1 MKNQYMELAISEAA
15 KDPNEIPVG
24 AVLVKDKKVIATA
37 HNETVKG
44 NNALLHAEMLVMERG
59 LKTLGTTYLEDCE
72 LYVTKEPC
80 IMCFGGIVNARVK
93 RVYFGCYDVKY
104 GAMEYVEKLGYLHK
118 INHVPEIYGGIM
130 ELECKTLL
138 EDFFR

>member
-1 MKNQYMELAISEAA
+1 MELAILEAK

-24 AVLVKDKKVIATA
+24 AVLVKDKKVIAAA
-37 HNETVKG
+37 HNECVAKNG
-44 NNALLHAEMLVMERG
+44 ICHAELLAIERG
-59 LKTLGTTYLEDCE
+59 LSELGTTYLENCE

-80 IMCFGGIVNARVK
+80 IMCLGAAVNARVK

-118 INHVPEIYGGIM
+118 INHTPELYGGIM
-130 ELECKTLL
+130 ELECKSLL

>member
-1 MKNQYMELAISEAA
+1 MINEWMLLAIKEAK
-15 KDPNEIPVG
+15 KDKNEVPVG
-24 AVLVKDKKVIATA
+24 AVLVKNKEVVAVA
-37 HNETVKG
+37 HNECVAQNG
-44 NNALLHAEMLVMERG
+44 ICHAELLAIEQG
-59 LKTLGTTYLEDCE
+59 LKKLGTTYLEGCE

-80 IMCFGGIVNARVK
+80 LMCFGACVNARIK

-130 ELECKTLL
+130 EQECKTLL
-138 EDFFR
+138 EEFFQ

>member
-1 MKNQYMELAISEAA
+1 MLLAIEEAK

-24 AVLVKDKKVIATA
+24 AVLVKDKQVIAAA
-37 HNETVKG
+37 HNECVAKSG
-44 NNALLHAEMLVMERG
+44 ICHAELLAIERG
-59 LKTLGTTYLEDCE
+59 LSKLGTTYLEDCE

-80 IMCFGGIVNARVK
+80 IMCFGATVNARVK

-104 GAMEYVEKLGYLHK
+104 GAMEYVERLGYLHK
-118 INHVPEIYGGIM
+118 INHTPELYGGIM
-130 ELECKTLL
+130 EQECKTLL

>member
-1 MKNQYMELAISEAA
+1 MKNDYMLLAIEEA
-15 KDPNEIPVG
+15 KKENNEVPVG
-24 AVLVKDKKVIATA
+24 AVLVKNKEVIATA
-37 HNETVKG
+37 HNECVAQNG
-44 NNALLHAEMLVMERG
+44 ICHAELLAIGRG
-59 LKTLGTTYLEDCE
+59 LKKFGTTYLEDCE

-80 IMCFGGIVNARVK
+80 IMCFGAAVNARIK

-104 GAMEYVEKLGYLHK
+104 GAMEYVQKLGYLNK

>member
-1 MKNQYMELAISEAA
+1 MNNPYMELALLEAK

-24 AVLVKDKKVIATA
+24 AVLVKDKQVIATA
-37 HNETVKG
+37 HNECVAR
-44 NNALLHAEMLVMERG
+44 NDALLHAEMLVMERG
-59 LKTLGTTYLEDCE
+59 LQALGTTYLEGCE

-130 ELECKTLL
+130 ENQCKTLL

>member
-1 MKNQYMELAISEAA
+1 MKNEFMELAILEAK

-37 HNETVKG
+37 HNECVAKNG
-44 NNALLHAEMLVMERG
+44 MCHAELLVIERG
-59 LKTLGTTYLEDCE
+59 LSVLGTTYLEDCE

-80 IMCFGGIVNARVK
+80 IMCFGATVNARVK

-118 INHVPEIYGGIM
+118 INHTPEIYGGIM
-130 ELECKTLL
+130 ELECKSLL

>member
-1 MKNQYMELAISEAA
+1 MEQAIRVAVTD
-15 KDPNEIPVG
+15 KNEIPVG
-24 AVLVKDKKVIATA
+24 AVLVKDKQVIATA
-37 HNETVKG
+37 HNECVA
-44 NNALLHAEMLVMERG
+44 NSSICHAELLAIERG
-59 LKTLGTTYLEDCE
+59 LSRLGTTYLEDCE

-80 IMCFGGIVNARVK
+80 IMCFGAIVNARVK

-118 INHVPEIYGGIM
+118 INHTPELYGGIM
-130 ELECKTLL
+130 ELECKKLL